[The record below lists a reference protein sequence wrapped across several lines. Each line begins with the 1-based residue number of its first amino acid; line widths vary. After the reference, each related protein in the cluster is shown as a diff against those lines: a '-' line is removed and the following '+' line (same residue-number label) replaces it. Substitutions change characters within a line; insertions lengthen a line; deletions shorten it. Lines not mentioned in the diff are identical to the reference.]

1 MFLFLIAAGLSL
13 IFGVLRVLN
22 FAHGTFYMLG
32 AYATYQLVQWMGVSG
47 GRFWLTALGG
57 ALVVAALGGLIER
70 FLFRHLYAKDE
81 LYQLLFT
88 YALVLILSDAAKLLW
103 GTQQK
108 SVSRPPGLAGS
119 FTLLGT
125 LVPYYNLF
133 VLLLGP
139 AIALVFWFVLHRTR
153 PG

>member
-32 AYATYQLVQWMGVSG
+32 AYATFQLVQWLGVSG
-47 GRFWLTALGG
+47 GRFWLTAVGG
-57 ALVVAALGGLIER
+57 ALAIAALGGLVER
-70 FLFRHLYAKDE
+70 FLFRHLYGKEE

-88 YALVLILSDAAKLLW
+88 YALVLILSDVAKMLW

-108 SVSRPPGLAGS
+108 SVSRPPELAGALS
-119 FTLLGT
+119 IFGT
-125 LVPYYNLF
+125 AIPYYNLF
-133 VLLLGP
+133 ILLLGP
-139 AIALVFWFVLHRTR
+139 IIALAVWLV
-153 PG
+153 